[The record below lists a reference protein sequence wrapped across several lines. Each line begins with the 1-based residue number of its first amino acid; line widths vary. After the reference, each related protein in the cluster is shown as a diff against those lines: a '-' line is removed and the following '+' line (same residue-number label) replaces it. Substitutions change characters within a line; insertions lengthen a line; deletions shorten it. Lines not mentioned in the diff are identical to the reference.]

1 MSYFP
6 VTQICPFSNFI
17 FARES
22 VSLLIFSQCL
32 LTLFRG
38 VSCAWY
44 AINFEGKVPDR
55 VTAFRSACGSLRG
68 TFQISYDVWAFL
80 HELYRSVIFFLI
92 ENPKKNLYINERHL
106 LPFRNLLRQ
115 LIAIQTLEKRNK
127 VYSQLYWM
135 KTSKVYFKGTVLLT
149 LAKRNFMSSSG
160 NHRTGSGQLD
170 KNGLLS
176 NFRTRSASLSALTL
190 SHRKKP
196 NAK

>member
-1 MSYFP
+1 M
-6 VTQICPFSNFI
+6 FI
-17 FARES
+17 DT
-22 VSLLIFSQCL
+22 VSGRQLCL
-32 LTLFRG
+32 VCNKFRG
-38 VSCAWY
+38 KSTGSSDGISKCLRFIAGHFPNIIWRLS
-44 AINFEGKVPDR
+44 IPPW
-55 VTAFRSACGSLRG
+55 TLSLR
-68 TFQISYDVWAFL
+68 Y
-80 HELYRSVIFFLI
+80 IFF
-92 ENPKKNLYINERHL
+92 NWKPQKNLYINERHL

>member
-1 MSYFP
+1 M
-6 VTQICPFSNFI
+6 FI
-17 FARES
+17 DT
-22 VSLLIFSQCL
+22 V
-32 LTLFRG
+32 RG

-80 HELYRSVIFFLI
+80 HELYRCVIFFLI